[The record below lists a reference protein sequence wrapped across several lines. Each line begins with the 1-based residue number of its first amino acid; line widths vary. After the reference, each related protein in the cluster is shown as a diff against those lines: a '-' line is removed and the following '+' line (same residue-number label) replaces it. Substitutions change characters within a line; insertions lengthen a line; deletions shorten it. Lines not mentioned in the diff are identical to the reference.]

1 MLCSYG
7 PASLATSAKAVQ
19 DFARFWSGKA
29 DFLCGGSGRDV
40 PVGLQSSASGKSLNC
55 PDLSKSL
62 WEEAPH
68 RSCFCTLF
76 YCSYMDVEVFVFFVF
91 FCRLKLNKKLIT
103 IFHWR
108 FLFNSSFIMYKC
120 SVMYSR

>member
-62 WEEAPH
+62 WEEAPTEAAFAH
-68 RSCFCTLF
+68 CFTAVTWTL
-76 YCSYMDVEVFVFFVF
+76 
-91 FCRLKLNKKLIT
+91 
-103 IFHWR
+103 R
-108 FLFNSSFIMYKC
+108 FLCFLFFL
-120 SVMYSR
+120 